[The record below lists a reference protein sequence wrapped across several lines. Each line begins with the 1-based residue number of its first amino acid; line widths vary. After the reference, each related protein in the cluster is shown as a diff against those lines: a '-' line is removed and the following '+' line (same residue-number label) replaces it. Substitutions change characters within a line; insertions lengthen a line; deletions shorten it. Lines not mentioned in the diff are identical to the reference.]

1 VVPLDLLDTLKQ
13 TWQTI
18 GAQYDVT
25 GELPDMGT
33 LFEGVDLDSARH
45 ASERVVANMLSEI
58 MERIGRFSPWYKQP
72 AKAFGLEMTLDD
84 TTRCAEWRLS
94 PQAVRQWQPLLG
106 DLAIAIEKNVGLI
119 LSANW
124 LDSLEARTP
133 ADDPCV
139 AASCLCTPPRV
150 ILVHRSV
157 LTYAEIRC
165 DTCHAAFH
173 VIEDSPYENDWF
185 D

>member
-1 VVPLDLLDTLKQ
+1 VIPLDMLDTLKQ

-33 LFEGVDLDSARH
+33 LFEGVDLDAPQR
-45 ASERVVANMLSEI
+45 ASEQVVANMLSEV
-58 MERIGRFSPWYKQP
+58 MERVGRFSPWYKRP
-72 AKAFGLEMTLDD
+72 AKSFGLVMALNE
-84 TTRCAEWRLS
+84 TTHCAEWSLS
-94 PQAVRQWQPLLG
+94 PEASRQWQRPLRH
-106 DLAIAIEKNVGLI
+106 LATAIENNVGLI
-119 LSANW
+119 LSAKW
-124 LDSLEARTP
+124 LDNLEATRS

-157 LTYAEIRC
+157 LTHAEIRC
-165 DTCHAAFH
+165 DACQQVFH
-173 VIEDSPYENDWF
+173 LIEDAPYGDEWLG
-185 D
+185 

>member
-1 VVPLDLLDTLKQ
+1 LLDTLRQ

-25 GELPDMGT
+25 GALPDMET
-33 LFEGVDLDSARH
+33 LFDGVDLDAPYR
-45 ASERVVANMLSEI
+45 ASEQVVANMLSEV
-58 MERIGRFSPWYKQP
+58 MERVGRFSPWYKKP
-72 AKAFGLEMTLDD
+72 ATAFGLVPTFDD
-84 TTRCAEWRLS
+84 ITHCTRWQLS
-94 PQAVRQWQPLLG
+94 SQATRQWQRLLAN
-106 DLAIAIEKNVGLI
+106 LATAIEKNMGLI

-124 LDSLEARTP
+124 LDSLEATLS

-157 LTYAEIRC
+157 LARAEIRC
-165 DTCHAAFH
+165 DACHEVFH
-173 VIEDSPYENDWF
+173 LIEDTPYNNDRF

>member
-1 VVPLDLLDTLKQ
+1 VVPLDMLDTLIQ

-33 LFEGVDLDSARH
+33 LFEGVDLDEPDR
-45 ASERVVANMLSEI
+45 ASEQVIVNMLSEV
-58 MERIGRFSPWYKQP
+58 MERIGRFSPWYKRP
-72 AKAFGLEMTLDD
+72 AKDFGLVMTLNE
-84 TTRCAEWRLS
+84 TTHCAEWTLS
-94 PQAVRQWQPLLG
+94 PEATRQWRWLLRN
-106 DLAIAIEKNVGLI
+106 LATAVEKNVGLI

-124 LDSLEARTP
+124 LDNLEATRA

-157 LTYAEIRC
+157 LTHAEIRC
-165 DTCHAAFH
+165 DACQQVFH
-173 VIEDSPYENDWF
+173 LLEDTPYGDERF
-185 D
+185 G

>member
-1 VVPLDLLDTLKQ
+1 MVPLDMLDTLKLA
-13 TWQTI
+13 WQTI

-33 LFEGVDLDSARH
+33 LFEGVDLNVPYR
-45 ASERVVANMLSEI
+45 ASEQVVANMLSEV
-58 MERIGRFSPWYKQP
+58 MERIGRFSPWYRRP
-72 AKAFGLEMTLDD
+72 AKSFGLVMALNE
-84 TTRCAEWRLS
+84 TTHCAEWSLS
-94 PQAVRQWQPLLG
+94 TEAARQWQRLLRN
-106 DLAIAIEKNVGLI
+106 LATAIEKNVGLI

-124 LDSLEARTP
+124 LDNLEATRA

-157 LTYAEIRC
+157 LTHAEIRC
-165 DTCHAAFH
+165 DACQQVFH
-173 VIEDSPYENDWF
+173 LLEDTPYGDEWF